1 MSHSDLQRRYDE
13 LRGLGL
19 SLDMTR
25 GKPCSAQLDLS
36 AELLTTVTGDV
47 RATDG
52 TDCRNYGGVDG
63 LPEAKAFFAGMVGV
77 APNEVVVGGNS
88 SLSLMYDTVVRCLL
102 HTPPGG
108 DKPWRQ
114 LPKIR
119 WACPVPGYD
128 RHFGVCE
135 NLGIEMT
142 TVPMTDDGPD
152 MDALEPL
159 VAADASV
166 RGLWVVPRFS
176 NPTGAVV
183 SPDVVR
189 RLARMRT
196 AAPDF
201 RIVWDDAYAVH
212 VLGAEPVEIPSI
224 LAACKEAGNPD
235 RVFLFGSTSK
245 ITFAGAGVAFMAGS
259 EANMAWTR
267 KHLSIQTIG
276 PDKLNQLRHVR
287 FLGDLAGIRAHM
299 QRHAAIL
306 RPKFERV
313 LSVLE
318 EELGG
323 SGLATWTRPRGGY
336 FMTLWV
342 PAGTAARVVKLA
354 KDAGVALT
362 PAGATYPYGK
372 DPDDRVLRLAP
383 SFPTVEEIEQAMR
396 VVAACVRLAAA
407 G

>member
-1 MSHSDLQRRYDE
+1 MSDLQRRYDE
-13 LRGLGL
+13 LKALGL
-19 SLDMTR
+19 KLDMTR
-25 GKPCSAQLDLS
+25 GKPCAAQLDLS
-36 AELLTTVTGDV
+36 RELLTAVTGDV

-63 LPEAKAFFAGMVGV
+63 LPEAKALFASIVGV
-77 APNEVVVGGNS
+77 APSEVVVGGNS
-88 SLSLMYDTVVRCLL
+88 SLTLMYDTVARCLL
-102 HTPPGG
+102 HAPPGG
-108 DKPWRQ
+108 DKPWRA
-114 LPKIR
+114 LPKVR

-128 RHFGVCE
+128 RHFAVCE

-142 TVPMTDDGPD
+142 TVPMTDEGPD

-166 RGLWVVPRFS
+166 RGLWLVPRFS

-201 RIVWDDAYAVH
+201 RIFWDDAYAVH
-212 VLGAEPVEIPSI
+212 VLGSEPVEIPSI
-224 LAACKEAGNPD
+224 LEACKEAGNPD

-259 EANMAWTR
+259 EANLGWTR
-267 KHLSIQTIG
+267 RHLGIQTIG
-276 PDKLNQLRHVR
+276 PDKVNQLRHVR
-287 FLGDLAGIRAHM
+287 FLGNLAGIHAHM

-318 EELGG
+318 KELGG
-323 SGLATWTRPRGGY
+323 SGLATWTTPRGGY
-336 FMTLWV
+336 FITMWT
-342 PAGTAARVVKLA
+342 PKGTASRVVKLA
-354 KDAGVALT
+354 KEAGVALT
-362 PAGATYPYGK
+362 PAGATHPYGK

-383 SFPTVEEIEQAMR
+383 SFPSLDEIDQAMR

>member
-1 MSHSDLQRRYDE
+1 MSHSEHQRRYDE
-13 LRGLGL
+13 LRALGL
-19 SLDMTR
+19 KLDMTR
-25 GKPCSAQLDLS
+25 GKPCAAQLDLS
-36 AELLTTVTGDV
+36 QGLLTAVTGDV
-47 RATDG
+47 RAADG

-63 LPEAKAFFAGMVGV
+63 LPEAKALFADMAGV
-77 APNEVVVGGNS
+77 APSEVIVGGSS
-88 SLSLMYDTVVRCLL
+88 SLTLMYDSVVRCLL
-102 HTPPGG
+102 HAPVGG
-108 DKPWRQ
+108 DKPWRA
-114 LPKIR
+114 LPKVR

-128 RHFGVCE
+128 RHFAVCE

-166 RGLWVVPRFS
+166 RGMWLVPRFS

-183 SPDVVR
+183 SPEVVQ
-189 RLARMRT
+189 RLAGMRT

-201 RIVWDDAYAVH
+201 RIFWDDAYAVH
-212 VLGAEPVEIPSI
+212 VLGNEPVEIPSI
-224 LAACKEAGNPD
+224 LEACKQAGNPD

-267 KHLSIQTIG
+267 KHLGIQTIG
-276 PDKLNQLRHVR
+276 PDKLNQLRHLR

-323 SGLATWTRPRGGY
+323 SGLATWTTPRGGY
-336 FMTLWV
+336 FVTMWV
-342 PAGTAARVVKLA
+342 PKGTASRVVQLA
-354 KDAGVALT
+354 KEAGVALT
-362 PAGATYPYGK
+362 PAGATHPYGK

-383 SFPTVEEIEQAMR
+383 SFPTVEEIDQAMR

>member
-1 MSHSDLQRRYDE
+1 MSHSDHQRRYDE
-13 LRGLGL
+13 LRALGL
-19 SLDMTR
+19 RLDMTR
-25 GKPCSAQLDLS
+25 GKPCAAQLDLS
-36 AELLTTVTGDV
+36 QDLLTAVTGDV

-52 TDCRNYGGVDG
+52 TDCRNYGVVDG
-63 LPEAKAFFAGMVGV
+63 LPEAKALFADMVGV
-77 APNEVVVGGNS
+77 SPSEVIVGGSS
-88 SLSLMYDTVVRCLL
+88 SLTLMYDSVVRCLF
-102 HTPPGG
+102 HAPVGG
-108 DKPWRQ
+108 DRPWRAQ
-114 LPKIR
+114 TAVR

-128 RHFGVCE
+128 RHFAVCE

-152 MDALEPL
+152 MDALETL

-166 RGLWVVPRFS
+166 RGMWLVPRFS

-183 SPDVVR
+183 SSEVVQ

-201 RIVWDDAYAVH
+201 RIFWDDAYAVH
-212 VLGAEPVEIPSI
+212 VLGTEPVEIPSI
-224 LAACKEAGNPD
+224 LEACTQAGNPD
-235 RVFLFGSTSK
+235 RVLLFGSTSK

-267 KHLSIQTIG
+267 KHLAIQTIG

-299 QRHAAIL
+299 QKHAAIL
-306 RPKFERV
+306 RPKFARV

-323 SGLATWTRPRGGY
+323 TGLATWTKPRGGY
-336 FMTLWV
+336 FVTMWV
-342 PAGTAARVVKLA
+342 PKGTASRVVTLA
-354 KDAGVALT
+354 KEAGVALT
-362 PAGATYPYGK
+362 PAGATHPYGK

-383 SFPTVEEIEQAMR
+383 TFPAVEEIDQAMR

-407 G
+407 